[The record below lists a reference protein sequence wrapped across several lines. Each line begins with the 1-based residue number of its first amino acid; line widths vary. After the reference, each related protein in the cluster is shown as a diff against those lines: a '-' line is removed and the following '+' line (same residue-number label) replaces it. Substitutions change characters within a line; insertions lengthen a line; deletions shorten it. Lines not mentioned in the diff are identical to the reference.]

1 MPRTKGAKSQKEQ
14 KRKEKELQRKLNT
27 TVMIIIVV
35 SILLA
40 ILIYTKSGYLG
51 KTLSPALG
59 GVFGYIKY
67 LIPVGL
73 LCMALYIAHERDT
86 KYYSKKLIMFLII
99 LVLVDVVL
107 TCYQVSSGNIDVN
120 GSLESAL
127 SRAYDLGMRDLGGGV
142 IGTLIAYPLIKF
154 IGTPAAIIASIG
166 VSLILIVFIFS
177 LHPADTI
184 SKCMDKIINKKNNEN
199 DEDIDK
205 NKNVIVE
212 DNKKM
217 SWLGRKNKEKVIEN
231 EPLEEQIT
239 INLKEPKKYDHSQ
252 DALDVPNFK
261 SGKKATEKI
270 ISQNLNQ
277 KPSQAQAES
286 GQELFAKQEIE
297 KEEKTKEVL
306 QLEHALRVEDEK
318 YEFPPVELLANGKGS
333 DEAGNRK
340 QLLATAEKLRR
351 TLYSFGVSAK
361 VENVSV
367 GPAITRYELAPAEG
381 VRVSKIANLSDDIAL
396 SLEAETI
403 RIEAPIPGKHTVG
416 IEVPNKAKEVV
427 ALRDIIESDKFSD
440 SKSKVAFALG
450 KDVGGDAV
458 VTDIAKMPH
467 LLIAGS
473 TGSGKSVCINTL
485 ITSIIYKAKPS
496 EVKLLMVDPKVVEL
510 SVYNGIPHLLIP
522 VVTDPKKAAGALAW
536 AVQEMVN
543 RYSLFARKKC

>member
-1 MPRTKGAKSQKEQ
+1 MPRTKGSKSQREQ
-14 KRKEKELQRKLNT
+14 KRKEKELQRKLNI

-51 KTLSPALG
+51 KSLSPMLG

-73 LCMALYIAHERDT
+73 MIMALYIAHDRDT
-86 KYYSKKLIMFLII
+86 KYYSTKLTMFLVI

-120 GSLESAL
+120 KEFESAL
-127 SRAYDLGMRDLGGGV
+127 SRAYDLGTKDLGGGV
-142 IGTLIAYPLIKF
+142 IGAVLAYPLIKF
-154 IGTPAAIIASIG
+154 LGTSGTIIASIG
-166 VSLILIVFIFS
+166 VILVLIVFIFS

-184 SKCMDKIINKKNNEN
+184 SKCMDKILNKKNKEN
-199 DEDIDK
+199 VEKDE
-205 NKNVIVE
+205 VVVE
-212 DNKKM
+212 DNKKL
-217 SWLGRKNKEKVIEN
+217 SWLERMSKDKKGVKESET
-231 EPLEEQIT
+231 LEEQIT

-261 SGKKATEKI
+261 SGKKSSDNTMAQ
-270 ISQNLNQ
+270 SLNQ
-277 KPSQAQAES
+277 KQNLAQGEAK
-286 GQELFAKQEIE
+286 QELFSKQEVE

-318 YEFPPVELLANGKGS
+318 YEFPPVELLASGKGN
-333 DEAGNRK
+333 DEAGSRK

-440 SKSKVAFALG
+440 SSQ
-450 KDVGGDAV
+450 
-458 VTDIAKMPH
+458 
-467 LLIAGS
+467 
-473 TGSGKSVCINTL
+473 
-485 ITSIIYKAKPS
+485 
-496 EVKLLMVDPKVVEL
+496 KLPLP
-510 SVYNGIPHLLIP
+510 
-522 VVTDPKKAAGALAW
+522 
-536 AVQEMVN
+536 
-543 RYSLFARKKC
+543 